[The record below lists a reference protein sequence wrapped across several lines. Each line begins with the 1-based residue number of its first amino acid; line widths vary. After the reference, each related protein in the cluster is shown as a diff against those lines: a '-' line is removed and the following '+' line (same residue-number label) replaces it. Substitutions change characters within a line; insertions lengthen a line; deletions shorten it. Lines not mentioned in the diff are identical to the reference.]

1 MKFPKTDRWMTIAS
15 GDIDG
20 DGDKD
25 LLLGGGYLPAGLEM
39 DHRQLMDEMDAKGR
53 ALFVLENKAR

>member
-1 MKFPKTDRWMTIAS
+1 MTDRWITIVS

-25 LLLGGGYLPAGLEM
+25 LLLGGGYISAGLNV
-39 DHRQLMDEMDAKGR
+39 DYRQLMDEMDAKGR
-53 ALFVLENKAR
+53 SLIVLENKTK

>member
-1 MKFPKTDRWMTIAS
+1 MTS

-25 LLLGGGYLPAGLEM
+25 LILGGGYMAAGMSIDYPQLMNEM
-39 DHRQLMDEMDAKGR
+39 DEKGR
-53 ALFVLENKAR
+53 ALLVLENKTK